1 MQHTDMS
8 LSQKTNRNLKKT
20 KKMLQRWKRKTPY
33 IFILLN
39 EGNRGI
45 DISTGNVRL
54 ITASV
59 RMMTHMMGLFNN
71 LRLNTGMRV
80 LGNLRMI
87 IFVIVKKIFFQIM
100 QRFPNSCTPKIHQNL
115 LTTFHE
121 EDH

>member
-1 MQHTDMS
+1 
-8 LSQKTNRNLKKT
+8 
-20 KKMLQRWKRKTPY
+20 MLQRWKRKTPY

-100 QRFPNSCTPKIHQNL
+100 QRFPNSCTPKNHQNL